1 MNATVIAIL
10 ATSLLIGAAIGILLR
25 RNLLRGPDLEFAN
38 ELALALRTGR
48 IPRDA
53 APDSWVALIRSAR
66 GDSNRAR
73 LTLGGMALATVV
85 GDLAWITIR
94 EIGPSVA
101 DAALAIPLVAFG
113 AGALQHHLRVRR
125 ADALLA
131 SLHTNP
137 PGDLRRNVRIAI
149 RTRTLPAGSD
159 PLVWVPLLQKAH
171 ADAIRRARVDTRL
184 LAVWSGVLVVQLA
197 VLVIDHELRLSW
209 WIFTP
214 AALVAVGLEA
224 LCARRAAK
232 NSDAL
237 LVEARG

>member
-10 ATSLLIGAAIGILLR
+10 ATSLLIGAAIGVLVR
-25 RNLLRGPDLEFAN
+25 RNSLRGPDLEFAD
-38 ELALALRTGR
+38 ELKLALRTGR
-48 IPRDA
+48 IPRGA
-53 APDSWVALIRSAR
+53 SPDSWAPVIRSAR
-66 GDSNRAR
+66 GDSHRAR
-73 LTLGGMALATVV
+73 LMLGGLALATVFA
-85 GDLAWITIR
+85 DLAWITVR

-131 SLHTNP
+131 GLHANP
-137 PGDLRRNVRIAI
+137 AGDMRRNVRIAI

-171 ADAIRRARVDTRL
+171 ADAARRARVDTRL
-184 LAVWSGVLVVQLA
+184 LALWSGMFLVQLA
-197 VLVIDHELRLSW
+197 VLVIDHEFGLSW

-214 AALVAVGLEA
+214 AALIAVGLET
-224 LCARRAAK
+224 LTARRAAK

-237 LVEARG
+237 LAEARG